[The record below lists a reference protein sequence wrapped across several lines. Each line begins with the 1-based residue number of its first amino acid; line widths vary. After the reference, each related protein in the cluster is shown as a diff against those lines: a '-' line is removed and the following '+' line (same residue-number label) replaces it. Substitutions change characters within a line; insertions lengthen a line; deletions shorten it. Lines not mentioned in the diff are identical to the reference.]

1 MAEKAMEFSTQ
12 PATPLL
18 LRTPRNAKTL
28 TVKTESL
35 KLNGDSVTSFDI
47 LLEQQ
52 ASLIEFQKVQ
62 WTSWLLVVPASI
74 VGYIETLSSD
84 TINLV
89 KELKKDQL

>member
-1 MAEKAMEFSTQ
+1 MEFSTQ

-62 WTSWLLVVPASI
+62 
-74 VGYIETLSSD
+74 
-84 TINLV
+84 
-89 KELKKDQL
+89 